1 MRIGRTLT
9 ALAALVSLALTPGT
23 AGKGIETADIDRSA
37 DPCTDFFQF
46 ANGAWRAANPI
57 PPSMGRWSR
66 RWQAGEAN
74 KDRLKGILEEAAAV
88 KDAPKG
94 SVDHLVSDVYSA
106 CRDQAG
112 INSRGAGPIEPLFA
126 AIDAMKNPADIRLVV
141 TNLHS
146 IAIRVP
152 FAVFGN
158 SDNHNPNDVIAQI
171 FASGLAMPD
180 RDYYL

>member
-66 RWQAGEAN
+66 RWQAGETS
-74 KDRLKGILEEAAAV
+74 KDPLVALL
-88 KDAPKG
+88 DAP
-94 SVDHLVSDVYSA
+94 
-106 CRDQAG
+106 
-112 INSRGAGPIEPLFA
+112 A
-126 AIDAMKNPADIRLVV
+126 ATPYPHTPHTPTIL
-141 TNLHS
+141 T
-146 IAIRVP
+146 
-152 FAVFGN
+152 
-158 SDNHNPNDVIAQI
+158 
-171 FASGLAMPD
+171 
-180 RDYYL
+180 